1 MQQTK
6 ATIYLGRNI
15 GERVDAVNVAQATEV
30 VAARL
35 SGFTRTEGL
44 GFWHG
49 KPENSLAFSAIV
61 LATAAERENV
71 LAIARTLR
79 TMFSQEAVLVEFATV
94 DVEFV

>member
-61 LATAAERENV
+61 LDTEHERQNIRS
-71 LAIARTLR
+71 IALGLKGA
-79 TMFSQEAVLVEFATV
+79 FEQEAVLVEFATV